1 MQPPVSGRSAIARS
15 VTSARAGAYA
25 REMRTA
31 LISDVHG
38 NAVALDAVLADLE
51 RDPVDQVVC
60 LGDMIQGGA
69 QPAEVVRRL
78 RRLAYPVV
86 LGNADAFL
94 LDPDAGEEA
103 KTERQLDVRGWTLAQ
118 IGDDGA
124 AFIESF
130 RPTFDVSLCEGR
142 TLLAF
147 HGSPTSFDDIVLPH
161 LEEDEFR
168 RLLGPPAADVLAG
181 GHVHLQWLRRYG
193 DSTFLNP
200 GSVGLAYD
208 HAQPDDA
215 DDLRA
220 DAVAEYARLDVD
232 GDRLQIAFR
241 RIPFGRNA
249 VHAAIDGSGMP
260 HADHLRAAWRW

>member
-1 MQPPVSGRSAIARS
+1 
-15 VTSARAGAYA
+15 
-25 REMRTA
+25 MRTA
-31 LISDVHG
+31 LVSDVHG
-38 NAVALDAVLADLE
+38 NAVALNAVLTDLE
-51 RDPVDQVVC
+51 REPVDQVVC

-69 QPAEVVRRL
+69 EPAEVVRRL
-78 RRLAYPVV
+78 RELACPVV

-94 LDPDAGEEA
+94 LDPESGEEA
-103 KTERQLDVRGWTLAQ
+103 TTQRQLAVREWTLAQ
-118 IGDDGA
+118 IGADGA

-130 RPTFDVSLCEGR
+130 RPTLDVPLGEAR

-147 HGSPTSFDDIVLPH
+147 HGSPASFDDIVLPH

-193 DSTFLNP
+193 ESTFLNP

-208 HAQPDDA
+208 HAQPGDT
-215 DDLRA
+215 DDLRI
-220 DAVAEYARLDVD
+220 DAIAEYARLDID

-241 RIPFGRNA
+241 RIPVDRDA
-249 VHAAIDGSGMP
+249 VLAAIDACGMP
-260 HADHLRAAWRW
+260 HAEYLRVAWRW

>member
-1 MQPPVSGRSAIARS
+1 
-15 VTSARAGAYA
+15 
-25 REMRTA
+25 MRTA

-60 LGDMIQGGA
+60 LGDMIQGGS
-69 QPAEVVRRL
+69 QPAEVVRLL
-78 RRLAYPVV
+78 RELACPVV

-94 LDPDAGEEA
+94 LDPDAGEEE
-103 KTERQLDVRGWTLAQ
+103 KTERQLAVREWTLAQ

-124 AFIESF
+124 AFIETF
-130 RPTFDVSLCEGR
+130 RPTLDVPLGEER

-193 DSTFLNP
+193 DSTFVNP

-215 DDLRA
+215 TTCASTPSRSTRGSTSTATGCRSRSAASRSTATPCSLRSTRA
-220 DAVAEYARLDVD
+220 ACRTPTICAR
-232 GDRLQIAFR
+232 
-241 RIPFGRNA
+241 
-249 VHAAIDGSGMP
+249 
-260 HADHLRAAWRW
+260 AWRW

>member
-1 MQPPVSGRSAIARS
+1 
-15 VTSARAGAYA
+15 
-25 REMRTA
+25 MRTA

-38 NAVALDAVLADLE
+38 NAVALDAVLSDLE

-60 LGDMIQGGA
+60 LGDMIQGGS
-69 QPAEVVRRL
+69 QPTEVVRRL
-78 RRLAYPVV
+78 RELACPVV

-94 LDPDAGEEA
+94 LDPAAGEED
-103 KTERQLDVRGWTLAQ
+103 KTERQLAVRAWTLAQ

-124 AFIESF
+124 AFIEAF
-130 RPTFDVSLCEGR
+130 RPTVDVSLGDGR
-142 TLLAF
+142 RLLAF
-147 HGSPTSFDDIVLPH
+147 HGSPASFDDIVLPQ

-168 RLLGPPAADVLAG
+168 RLLGPPAANVLAG

-215 DDLRA
+215 DDLRV
-220 DAVAEYARLDVD
+220 DAMAEYARLDVE

-241 RIPFGRNA
+241 RIPFDRDA
-249 VHAAIDGSGMP
+249 VLAAIDASGMP
-260 HADHLRAAWRW
+260 YADSLRRAWRW

>member
-1 MQPPVSGRSAIARS
+1 
-15 VTSARAGAYA
+15 
-25 REMRTA
+25 MRTA

-38 NAVALDAVLADLE
+38 NGIALDAVLADLE
-51 RDPVDQVVC
+51 REPVDQVVC
-60 LGDMIQGGA
+60 LGDMIQGGS

-78 RRLAYPVV
+78 RGLASPVV
-86 LGNADAFL
+86 LWNADAFL

-103 KTERQLDVRGWTLAQ
+103 KTERQLAVREWTLAQ

-124 AFIESF
+124 AFIETF
-130 RPTFDVSLCEGR
+130 RPPLDVSLGDGR
-142 TLLAF
+142 ELLAF
-147 HGSPTSFDDIVLPH
+147 HGSPASFDDILLPH
-161 LEEDEFR
+161 LEEDGFR

-208 HAQPDDA
+208 HAQDDD
-215 DDLRA
+215 DDLRV
-220 DAVAEYARLDVD
+220 DAMAEYARLNVD

-241 RIPFGRNA
+241 
-249 VHAAIDGSGMP
+249 
-260 HADHLRAAWRW
+260 